1 VHIAAV
7 VVTWNG
13 APWIEACVDSLAAQ
27 DACPDL
33 VVVDNGSDD
42 NTVEIVEGF
51 RSRFAGSG
59 ASFTVLQLESNI
71 GFPKGANYG
80 LREVLGRPDRVEA
93 ALLLNQDAILEPG
106 CLQAFSNE
114 LRSNP
119 RAGCLG
125 AKNLYPKSRLIQHAG
140 GFLNSSRMVGLHHGH
155 NEPDGNG
162 HHDTVREVQFVTG
175 SSMLLRCAAI
185 EEVGLFNEVFSP
197 GYYEDVELCDRIRDH
212 GWQVVFTPAA
222 SVLHHESSSFSD
234 EMARIRLAH
243 RNRLI
248 YLLPQLA
255 DPEFE
260 RDFISAETDFLEHHA
275 TFEEKRAISG
285 AALDL
290 LVDLPRIIRRRLETS
305 RIPAPLTGAANR
317 VSVCLRTTCR
327 SLLLPS

>member
-1 VHIAAV
+1 MRIAAV
-7 VVTWNG
+7 IVTWNG
-13 APWIEACVDSLAAQ
+13 ASWIEACVNSLIAQ

-42 NTVEIVEGF
+42 RTVEIVEGF
-51 RSRFAGSG
+51 RSRFADSG
-59 ASFTVLQLESNI
+59 ASFAVYQLESNI
-71 GFPKGANYG
+71 GFPDGANHG
-80 LREVLGRPDRVEA
+80 LREVLGGSDHVEA
-93 ALLLNQDAILEPG
+93 VLLLNQDAMLEPG
-106 CLQAFSNE
+106 CLRAFTSE
-114 LRSNP
+114 LQNNP

-125 AKNLYPKSRLIQHAG
+125 AKNLYPESRLIQHAG
-140 GFLNSSRMVGLHHGH
+140 GFLDTPRMVGLHHGH

-175 SSMLLRCAAI
+175 ASMLLRRAAI

-197 GYYEDVELCDRIRDH
+197 GYYEDVELCDRIRNR

-222 SVLHHESSSFSD
+222 RVLHHESSSFSD
-234 EMARIRLAH
+234 DMARIRLAH

-260 RDFISAETDFLEHHA
+260 REFTSAETDFLVHHA

-290 LVDLPRIIRRRLETS
+290 LVDLPKITRRRLDTS
-305 RIPAPLTGAANR
+305 RIPPPLNAAASR
-317 VSVCLRTTCR
+317 VAVGLRTTCR